1 VRVAAFAALLPAGFI
16 FTAIAQR
23 WLLRAPPA
31 AIHVDLAQPL
41 PVATNWN
48 AFGLAICAALL
59 FGLAIAG
66 VGYVLLVRSA
76 LRGALT
82 SAAPLE
88 LACALTL
95 AAAACVPI
103 LLSSD
108 VYAYAA
114 YGAMAAAGIDP
125 YSHALLP
132 AHDPLFAAAIVQW
145 GNPIPACV
153 YGPLF
158 VEISRALVTVL
169 APPGI
174 TAQLNAFRV
183 LAALALVACV
193 PLMRAAFAGFAPTHR
208 IAAAAIVGLNP
219 VLIWSAVEGHND
231 ALMLAIALSGFAIL
245 RRFPTLGAGIIA
257 LSGLI
262 KAPGLFAAFAPM
274 LSMRKHALQIGCG
287 AAIGALAVALAFA
300 PFAPGIRSALGS
312 HRGSS
317 AAVSL
322 FSLNPYACIA
332 LALVIAYFGLRRI
345 RRDELEGWCM
355 LAVAIWVLIPNP
367 YPWYALWFLPVAA
380 LAPQSRGA
388 VAIVLLSF
396 TTALR
401 YLPDAV
407 GTPSPTVNVV
417 LSLAAFSPL
426 LLLLPIRRRSAT
438 AL

>member
-23 WLLRAPPA
+23 WLLRAPPS
-31 AIHVDLAQPL
+31 AIRIDLAQPL

-48 AFGLAICAALL
+48 AFGLAICASLL

-76 LRGALT
+76 LSGALV
-82 SAAPLE
+82 SPVPLE
-88 LACALTL
+88 LVCALAL
-95 AAAACVPI
+95 VAAACVPI
-103 LLSSD
+103 FLSSD

-125 YSHALLP
+125 YSHVLLP
-132 AHDPLFAAAIVQW
+132 AHDPLFAAATVQW

-158 VEISRALVTVL
+158 VEISHALVIAF
-169 APPGI
+169 APAGI
-174 TAQLNAFRV
+174 NAQLNAFRV
-183 LAALALVACV
+183 LAAIALVACI
-193 PLMRAAFAGFAPTHR
+193 PLMRAAFAGFAPTQR

-219 VLIWSAVEGHND
+219 VVIWSAAEGHND

-245 RRFPTLGAGIIA
+245 RRFPTVGAGIVS

-274 LSMRKHALQIGCG
+274 LSMRKQAVQIGCG
-287 AAIGALAVALAFA
+287 AAIGAFAVALAFA

-317 AAVSL
+317 ATVSL

-345 RRDELEGWCM
+345 RRDQLDGWCM

-367 YPWYALWFLPVAA
+367 YPWYGLWFLPVAA

-396 TTALR
+396 TTTLR
-401 YLPDAV
+401 YLPDAI
-407 GTPSPTVNVV
+407 GPLSPTVNLL
-417 LSLAAFSPL
+417 LSLVAFSPL
-426 LLLLPIRRRSAT
+426 LLLLPIRRPST
-438 AL
+438 TQI